1 MLQPFANLQ
10 KLGQDNLEAAI
21 KAVGAFSS
29 NAQAIAH
36 ETAEFTRKSLEH
48 NSATVEKL
56 IGAQSLEKAI
66 EVQTSY
72 AKGAYESLIAQSSKM
87 GALYT
92 ALAAD
97 TFKPFE
103 GLLSKAVKA

>member
-10 KLGQDNLEAAI
+10 KLGQDNLEATM
-21 KAVGAFSS
+21 KAAGAFSN
-29 NAQAIAH
+29 NAQAIAT
-36 ETAEFTRKSLEH
+36 ETADFARKSFEQS
-48 NSATVEKL
+48 SATFEKL
-56 IGAQSLEKAI
+56 VGAQSLDKAI
-66 EVQTSY
+66 EVQTAY
-72 AKGAYESLIAQSSKM
+72 AKGTYESLVAQSSKM

-103 GLLSKAVKA
+103 GLLSKTLKA

>member
-10 KLGQDNLEAAI
+10 KLGQENLEAAI
-21 KAVGAFSS
+21 KAVGAFST
-29 NAQAIAH
+29 NAQAIAN
-36 ETAEFTRKSLEH
+36 ESAEFARKSFEH

-72 AKGAYESLIAQSSKM
+72 AKGAYESLVAQSSKM

-92 ALAAD
+92 ALATD

-103 GLLSKAVKA
+103 GLLSKTVKA